1 MSWTSLRI
9 RSPER
14 RDEVMAA
21 LFAAGAEGVHED
33 GTDLVTHFPARI
45 PVDDVVRA
53 IEALVPDCDWVTSP
67 TPDVD
72 WSVAWRDRTRA
83 FSVGAISVAPPWL
96 AEGFET
102 HRTVIIDPGMAF
114 GTGDHASTRGA
125 LRLLQGC
132 LNPGVVVADLGAGSA
147 VLSIAAAKLGASHVF
162 AIEVDADAIGN
173 ARSNIERNG
182 VQESVHLFEGDA
194 ATLLPLVAPVD
205 IIVANIISSV
215 LVDLLSVMARCLPSG
230 GRAVLAGILAEERAF
245 ILEVAQADGWNVIG
259 EDEEEGWWSVA
270 LSRP

>member
-9 RSPER
+9 RSPQR
-14 RDEVMAA
+14 RDEVIAV

-33 GTDLVTHFPARI
+33 GHDLVTHFPDSVA
-45 PVDDVVRA
+45 VDDVVQA
-53 IEALVPDCDWVTSP
+53 VEALVPDCDWVTTP

-72 WSVAWRDRTRA
+72 WSLAWRDRTRA

-125 LRLLQGC
+125 LRLMQTS

-147 VLSIAAAKLGASHVF
+147 VLSIAAAKLGASSVF
-162 AIEVDADAIGN
+162 AIELDPDAIGN
-173 ARSNIERNG
+173 AQANIERNG
-182 VQESVHLFEGDA
+182 VQDSVHLFEGDA

-205 IIVANIISSV
+205 LILANIISSV
-215 LVDLLSVMARCLPSG
+215 LVDLLATMARCLPSG
-230 GRAVLAGILAEERAF
+230 GRAVLAGILAEERAS
-245 ILEVAQADGWNVIG
+245 ILEVAEADGWSVVG
-259 EDEEEGWWSVA
+259 EDQEEGWWSVA
-270 LSRP
+270 LARP